1 MQMIRLLASINRNC
15 MQPHKEMIR
24 SITMKMRNLLRSIP
38 FLLLMMS
45 GLSLVLNC
53 KGPASNSTPTF
64 YTVSFDAQGG
74 STVESLTVEQGK
86 TVTKPTDPVKASFT
100 FSGWHKERECTT
112 PWNFTTDTVT
122 ADITLYA
129 KWTPIP
135 PATVTVT
142 FTVKG
147 GNGTLTAKA
156 GNTELTSPAS
166 VKKDTDV
173 AFTPNPIAGYEV
185 DYLLINGEKKSGTT
199 VTVKADKNI
208 TAIVKFKT
216 QGAPETQL
224 FTVDYKAEPAAGGSI
239 SAKYS
244 DGTAFSSGGKI
255 EIGTVLV
262 FTAKP
267 NTGYD
272 ISTWTGA
279 TAEADNKTAKLT
291 VTGNSS
297 VTVMFIKQ
305 HAANQHTVTFDTQGG
320 SPVASVKVE
329 HGKTVTKPTDPKK
342 TSFTFGGWYKE
353 RECTTRWN
361 FATDTVTAN
370 CTLYAKWQSS
380 PITIRFDPAKMT
392 CEKNGNPVNNNDTV
406 YENDM
411 LYFKATLPSGQTVDK
426 WTVNGMKTLMS
437 GQYFWHKVLA
447 ANVQSNGITIGYT
460 EKIAQQV
467 TIHFNPSKMVCWK
480 NLDTNTLSHTLISDG
495 DSVYEN
501 DFLLFIA
508 KPAAGKMVDS
518 WTVNNSPS
526 GSPIEGNFFFYQVKA
541 QPSVLNIDY
550 TEKTIE
556 KLTLQFDTSKIQC
569 KKLVDDSPIA
579 PGLLDAGDM
588 LVFSTKNGSAV
599 TWKANNRPVDPHSPK
614 LKHCALPFTKE
625 MAQNYGNA
633 HTLTISYDE

>member
-1 MQMIRLLASINRNC
+1 
-15 MQPHKEMIR
+15 
-24 SITMKMRNLLRSIP
+24 
-38 FLLLMMS
+38 MMS

-74 STVESLTVEQGK
+74 STVESLTVEHGK
-86 TVTKPTDPVKASFT
+86 TIEKPTDPVKASFT

-129 KWTPIP
+129 KWIPIP

-173 AFTPNPIAGYEV
+173 AFTPTPSTGYEV

-255 EIGTVLV
+255 ETGTNLV
-262 FTAKP
+262 FTAEP
-267 NTGYD
+267 NSGYD

-279 TAEADNKTAKLT
+279 AASPDKKTATLT
-291 VTGNSS
+291 VTANSS

-305 HAANQHTVTFDTQGG
+305 HAVNQYTVNFDTQGG

-329 HGKTVTKPTDPKK
+329 HGKTVTKPADPVKA
-342 TSFTFGGWYKE
+342 SFTFGGWYKE

-361 FATDTVTAN
+361 FATDTVTADI
-370 CTLYAKWQSS
+370 TLYAKWQTTSTTS
-380 PITIRFDPAKMT
+380 ITIHFDPYKMR
-392 CEKNGNPVNNNDTV
+392 CFKRPGFSPVYNNDTV
-406 YENDM
+406 YKGDLLQFE
-411 LYFKATLPSGQTVDK
+411 ATPQSGQLLNK
-426 WTVNGMKTLMS
+426 WTVNGVEQGYATNERFQYSVHPWDVQSGSITIDYTVKPAAQVTIHFDSGKIACDKT
-437 GQYFWHKVLA
+437 Y
-447 ANVQSNGITIGYT
+447 ANVHDGETVYENDKLNFVAKLSPGQLVDKWKVNGVEKEDKTNKNFRYTVRTEDAQSGSITIDYTVKPSPQGTIHFDSSKIGCYYSLIMRVVNDGETVYENDSLVFYAKNLPPGKTVNKWKVNGVEKEDETETSFSYTVKAEDVQSGSITIGYT
-460 EKIAQQV
+460 
-467 TIHFNPSKMVCWK
+467 
-480 NLDTNTLSHTLISDG
+480 
-495 DSVYEN
+495 
-501 DFLLFIA
+501 
-508 KPAAGKMVDS
+508 
-518 WTVNNSPS
+518 
-526 GSPIEGNFFFYQVKA
+526 
-541 QPSVLNIDY
+541 
-550 TEKTIE
+550 
-556 KLTLQFDTSKIQC
+556 
-569 KKLVDDSPIA
+569 
-579 PGLLDAGDM
+579 
-588 LVFSTKNGSAV
+588 
-599 TWKANNRPVDPHSPK
+599 
-614 LKHCALPFTKE
+614 LK
-625 MAQNYGNA
+625 
-633 HTLTISYDE
+633 

>member
-1 MQMIRLLASINRNC
+1 
-15 MQPHKEMIR
+15 
-24 SITMKMRNLLRSIP
+24 MKMRNLLRSIP

-45 GLSLVLNC
+45 GLSLVFNC
-53 KGPASNSTPTF
+53 NGINSNS
-64 YTVSFDAQGG
+64 SQ
-74 STVESLTVEQGK
+74 
-86 TVTKPTDPVKASFT
+86 
-100 FSGWHKERECTT
+100 
-112 PWNFTTDTVT
+112 
-122 ADITLYA
+122 TL
-129 KWTPIP
+129 P

-173 AFTPNPIAGYEV
+173 AFTPNPNSGYEV

-216 QGAPETQL
+216 HGDPETQL

-244 DGTAFSSGGKI
+244 DGTVFSSGGKI
-255 EIGTVLV
+255 ETGTSLV
-262 FTAKP
+262 FTAEP
-267 NTGYD
+267 NSGYT
-272 ISTWTGA
+272 ISAWAGA
-279 TAEADNKTAKLT
+279 TESPDKKTATLT
-291 VTGNSS
+291 VTANSS
-297 VTVMFIKQ
+297 VTVMF
-305 HAANQHTVTFDTQGG
+305 AEN
-320 SPVASVKVE
+320 
-329 HGKTVTKPTDPKK
+329 
-342 TSFTFGGWYKE
+342 
-353 RECTTRWN
+353 
-361 FATDTVTAN
+361 TA
-370 CTLYAKWQSS
+370 QQV
-380 PITIRFDPAKMT
+380 TIRFNPAKMT

-411 LYFKATLPSGQTVDK
+411 LHFEATLPPGQTVDK
-426 WTVNGMKTLMS
+426 WTVNGVEKEYATES
-437 GQYFWHKVLA
+437 SFWYKVQTA
-447 ANVQSNGITIGYT
+447 DAQGGIITIGYT

-467 TIHFNPSKMVCWK
+467 TIHFDSSKMVCWK
-480 NLDTNTLSHTLISDG
+480 NPDANTLSHTLISDG

-501 DFLLFIA
+501 DFLLFMA

-518 WTVNNSPS
+518 WTQNTSSGNSM
-526 GSPIEGNFFFYQVKA
+526 GNSFFYQVKA

-550 TEKTIE
+550 TEKTAE
-556 KLTLQFDTSKIQC
+556 KLTLQFDTSNIQC

-579 PGLLDAGDM
+579 PGLLDAGDI

-599 TWKANNRPVDPHSPK
+599 TWKANNTLADPYLPK
-614 LKHCALPFTKE
+614 LKHCILTFTKE
-625 MAQNYGNA
+625 MAQNYGNE

>member
-1 MQMIRLLASINRNC
+1 
-15 MQPHKEMIR
+15 
-24 SITMKMRNLLRSIP
+24 MKMRNLLRSIP

-45 GLSLVLNC
+45 GLSFVLNC

-86 TVTKPTDPVKASFT
+86 TVTKPADPVKASFT

-112 PWNFTTDTVT
+112 PWNFASDTVT
-122 ADITLYA
+122 ANITLYA

-173 AFTPNPIAGYEV
+173 AFTPNPSAGYEV
-185 DYLLINGEKKSGTT
+185 DYLLINGVKKSGTT

-244 DGTAFSSGGKI
+244 DGTTFSSGEKI
-255 EIGTVLV
+255 ETGTVLV
-262 FTAKP
+262 FTAEP
-267 NTGYD
+267 NSGYD

-279 TAEADNKTAKLT
+279 AASPDKKTATLS
-291 VTGNSS
+291 VTANSS

-329 HGKTVTKPTDPKK
+329 HGKTVTKPTDPVKA
-342 TSFTFGGWYKE
+342 SFTFGGWYKE

-361 FATDTVTAN
+361 FATDTVTADI
-370 CTLYAKWQSS
+370 TLYAKWQTTS
-380 PITIRFDPAKMT
+380 INIRFD
-392 CEKNGNPVNNNDTV
+392 
-406 YENDM
+406 
-411 LYFKATLPSGQTVDK
+411 
-426 WTVNGMKTLMS
+426 
-437 GQYFWHKVLA
+437 H
-447 ANVQSNGITIGYT
+447 
-460 EKIAQQV
+460 
-467 TIHFNPSKMVCWK
+467 SKMWCWK
-480 NLDTNTLSHTLISDG
+480 PDG
-495 DSVYEN
+495 ESLGTAIHPGARVQEGDK
-501 DFLLFIA
+501 LLFNA
-508 KPAAGKMVDS
+508 TPPTGQLVDT
-518 WTVNNSPS
+518 WKIGTKELPVPVKW
-526 GSPIEGNFFFYQVKA
+526 FRYTVKA
-541 QPSVLNIDY
+541 QDAEHGWLNIDY
-550 TEKTIE
+550 TTKPAAKGIVEFDKSKMTCTQNDHPIDPGVQVYEKDELIFTPILSSGQKIKEWTVNDNIKENE
-556 KLTLQFDTSKIQC
+556 KPNYFSFYYTVRAADLQSGSLKIDYTLK
-569 KKLVDDSPIA
+569 
-579 PGLLDAGDM
+579 
-588 LVFSTKNGSAV
+588 
-599 TWKANNRPVDPHSPK
+599 
-614 LKHCALPFTKE
+614 
-625 MAQNYGNA
+625 
-633 HTLTISYDE
+633 

>member
-1 MQMIRLLASINRNC
+1 
-15 MQPHKEMIR
+15 
-24 SITMKMRNLLRSIP
+24 MKMRNLLRSIP

-86 TVTKPTDPVKASFT
+86 TIEKPTDPVKASFT
-100 FSGWHKERECTT
+100 FSGWYKERECTT

-166 VKKDTDV
+166 VKKDIDV
-173 AFTPNPIAGYEV
+173 TFTPNPSAGYEV

-255 EIGTVLV
+255 ETGTSLV
-262 FTAKP
+262 FTAEP

-297 VTVMFIKQ
+297 VTVTFIKQ
-305 HAANQHTVTFDTQGG
+305 HAVEQHTVNFDTQGG

-329 HGKTVTKPTDPKK
+329 HGKTVTKPTDPVKA
-342 TSFTFGGWYKE
+342 SFTFGGWYKE

-361 FATDTVTAN
+361 FATDTVTADI
-370 CTLYAKWQSS
+370 TVYAKWQTTSIIIAFNS
-380 PITIRFDPAKMT
+380 YKMR
-392 CEKNGNPVNNNDTV
+392 
-406 YENDM
+406 
-411 LYFKATLPSGQTVDK
+411 
-426 WTVNGMKTLMS
+426 
-437 GQYFWHKVLA
+437 
-447 ANVQSNGITIGYT
+447 
-460 EKIAQQV
+460 
-467 TIHFNPSKMVCWK
+467 CWK
-480 NLDTNTLSHTLISDG
+480 PDGGSLGTAIHPGTRVQEGDTLNFMATPPIGQL
-495 DSVYEN
+495 
-501 DFLLFIA
+501 
-508 KPAAGKMVDS
+508 VDA
-518 WTVNNSPS
+518 WKIGTKELPVPVKWFRY
-526 GSPIEGNFFFYQVKA
+526 IVKA
-541 QPSVLNIDY
+541 QDAEHGWLNIDY
-550 TEKTIE
+550 TTKPAAKGIVEFDKSKMTCTQNDHPIDPGAQVYEKDELIFTPILSSGQKIKEWTVNDNMKENE
-556 KLTLQFDTSKIQC
+556 KPNYFSFYYTVRAADLQSGSLKIDYTLK
-569 KKLVDDSPIA
+569 
-579 PGLLDAGDM
+579 
-588 LVFSTKNGSAV
+588 
-599 TWKANNRPVDPHSPK
+599 
-614 LKHCALPFTKE
+614 
-625 MAQNYGNA
+625 
-633 HTLTISYDE
+633 

>member
-1 MQMIRLLASINRNC
+1 
-15 MQPHKEMIR
+15 
-24 SITMKMRNLLRSIP
+24 MKMRNLLRSIP

-74 STVESLTVEQGK
+74 STVASVKAEQGK
-86 TVTKPTDPVKASFT
+86 TIEKPTDPVKASFT

-122 ADITLYA
+122 ANITLYA

-173 AFTPNPIAGYEV
+173 AFTPNPNSGYEV
-185 DYLLINGEKKSGTT
+185 DYLLINGVKKSGTT

-208 TAIVKFKT
+208 TAIVKFRT
-216 QGAPETQL
+216 HGAPETQL

-255 EIGTVLV
+255 ETGTSLV
-262 FTAKP
+262 FTAEP
-267 NTGYD
+267 NSGYD

-279 TAEADNKTAKLT
+279 AASPDKKTATLT
-291 VTGNSS
+291 VTANSS

-305 HAANQHTVTFDTQGG
+305 HAANQYTVNFDTQGG

-329 HGKTVTKPTDPKK
+329 HGKTVTKPADPVKAP
-342 TSFTFGGWYKE
+342 FTFGGWYKE

-361 FATDTVTAN
+361 FATDTVTADI
-370 CTLYAKWQSS
+370 TLYAKWQTTSTTS
-380 PITIRFDPAKMT
+380 ITIRFNPYKMRCFKQPGFSPVYNNGTVYEGDYLQFEATPQSGQLLNKWTVNGVEQEHATNERFQYIVRRWDVQSGSITIDYTVKPAAQVTIHFDSGKIKGYQ
-392 CEKNGNPVNNNDTV
+392 ENNADVHDGETV
-406 YENDM
+406 YENDR
-411 LYFKATLPSGQTVDK
+411 LLFVAKLTPGQLVDK
-426 WTVNGMKTLMS
+426 WKVNGVEKENETNKKFR
-437 GQYFWHKVLA
+437 YTVRTEDA
-447 ANVQSNGITIGYT
+447 QSNGITIDYT
-460 EKIAQQV
+460 VKPSAQG
-467 TIHFNPSKMVCWK
+467 TIHFDSGKIK
-480 NLDTNTLSHTLISDG
+480 GYYLSTYDISG
-495 DSVYEN
+495 SVNNGETVYEN
-501 DFLLFIA
+501 ERFRFYARNL
-508 KPAAGKMVDS
+508 PPGKTVDK
-518 WTVNNSPS
+518 WKVNGVEKEDETETSFS
-526 GSPIEGNFFFYQVKA
+526 YTIKAEDLQGGNI
-541 QPSVLNIDY
+541 NIDY
-550 TEKTIE
+550 T
-556 KLTLQFDTSKIQC
+556 
-569 KKLVDDSPIA
+569 
-579 PGLLDAGDM
+579 
-588 LVFSTKNGSAV
+588 
-599 TWKANNRPVDPHSPK
+599 
-614 LKHCALPFTKE
+614 LK
-625 MAQNYGNA
+625 
-633 HTLTISYDE
+633 

>member
-1 MQMIRLLASINRNC
+1 
-15 MQPHKEMIR
+15 
-24 SITMKMRNLLRSIP
+24 MKMRNLLRSIP

-64 YTVSFDAQGG
+64 YTVSFDVQGG

-86 TVTKPTDPVKASFT
+86 TVTKPADPVKASFT

-129 KWTPIP
+129 KWIPIP

-173 AFTPNPIAGYEV
+173 AFTPNPNSGYEV
-185 DYLLINGEKKSGTT
+185 DYLLINGVKKSGTT

-208 TAIVKFKT
+208 TAIVKFRT

-244 DGTAFSSGGKI
+244 DGTAFSSGGEI
-255 EIGTVLV
+255 ETGTSLV
-262 FTAKP
+262 FTAEP
-267 NTGYD
+267 NSGYD

-279 TAEADNKTAKLT
+279 AASPDKKTATLT
-291 VTGNSS
+291 VTANSS

-305 HAANQHTVTFDTQGG
+305 HAANQYTVNFDTQGG

-329 HGKTVTKPTDPKK
+329 HGKTVIKPTDPVKP
-342 TSFTFGGWYKE
+342 SFSFGGWYKE
-353 RECTTRWN
+353 EECITLWN
-361 FATDTVTAN
+361 FASDTVTSN
-370 CTLYAKWQSS
+370 CTLYAKWQSP
-380 PITIRFDPAKMT
+380 PITIRFDSDKMT
-392 CEKNGNPVNNNDTV
+392 CKKNGNPVNNNDTV

-411 LYFKATLPSGQTVDK
+411 LHFEATLPPGQTVDK
-426 WTVNGMKTLMS
+426 WTVNGVEKEYATES
-437 GQYFWHKVLA
+437 SFWYKVQTA
-447 ANVQSNGITIGYT
+447 DAQGGIITIGYT

-467 TIHFNPSKMVCWK
+467 TIHFDSSKMVCWK
-480 NLDTNTLSHTLISDG
+480 NPDANTLSHTLISDG

-501 DFLLFIA
+501 DFLLFMA

-518 WTVNNSPS
+518 WTQNTSSGNSM
-526 GSPIEGNFFFYQVKA
+526 GNSFFYQVKA

-550 TEKTIE
+550 TEKTAE
-556 KLTLQFDTSKIQC
+556 KLTLQFDTSNIQC

-579 PGLLDAGDM
+579 PGLLDAGDI

-599 TWKANNRPVDPHSPK
+599 TWKANNTLADPYLPK
-614 LKHCALPFTKE
+614 LKHCILTFTKE
-625 MAQNYGNA
+625 MAQNYGNE

>member
-1 MQMIRLLASINRNC
+1 
-15 MQPHKEMIR
+15 
-24 SITMKMRNLLRSIP
+24 MKMRNLLRSIP

-45 GLSLVLNC
+45 GLSLVFNC
-53 KGPASNSTPTF
+53 NGINSNS
-64 YTVSFDAQGG
+64 SQ
-74 STVESLTVEQGK
+74 
-86 TVTKPTDPVKASFT
+86 
-100 FSGWHKERECTT
+100 
-112 PWNFTTDTVT
+112 
-122 ADITLYA
+122 TL
-129 KWTPIP
+129 P

-173 AFTPNPIAGYEV
+173 AFTPNPNSGYEV
-185 DYLLINGEKKSGTT
+185 DYLLINGVKKSGTT

-255 EIGTVLV
+255 ETGTSLV
-262 FTAKP
+262 FTAEP
-267 NTGYD
+267 NSGYT
-272 ISTWTGA
+272 ISAWAGA
-279 TAEADNKTAKLT
+279 TESPDKKTATLT
-291 VTGNSS
+291 VTANSS
-297 VTVMFIKQ
+297 VTVMFAEKQ
-305 HAANQHTVTFDTQGG
+305 YMVTFDARNGTP
-320 SPVASVKVE
+320 PVIQQVK
-329 HGKTVTKPTDPKK
+329 HGKTVIKPTDPVKP
-342 TSFTFGGWYKE
+342 SFSFGGWYKE
-353 RECTTRWN
+353 EECITLWN
-361 FATDTVTAN
+361 FASDTVTSN
-370 CTLYAKWQSS
+370 CTLYAKWQSP
-380 PITIRFDPAKMT
+380 PITIRFDSDKMT
-392 CEKNGNPVNNNDTV
+392 CKKNGNPVNNNDTV

-411 LYFKATLPSGQTVDK
+411 LHFEATLPPGQTVDK
-426 WTVNGMKTLMS
+426 WTVNGVEKEYATESSFWYKVQTADAQGGIITIGYTEKIAQQVTIRFDSDKMTCKKNGNPVNNNDTVYENDMLHFEATLPP
-437 GQYFWHKVLA
+437 GQTVDKWTVNGVEKEYATESSFWYKVQTA
-447 ANVQSNGITIGYT
+447 DAQGGIITIGYT

-467 TIHFNPSKMVCWK
+467 TIHFDSSKMVCWK
-480 NLDTNTLSHTLISDG
+480 NPDANTLSHTLISDG

-501 DFLLFIA
+501 DFLLFMA

-518 WTVNNSPS
+518 WTQNTSSGNSM
-526 GSPIEGNFFFYQVKA
+526 GNSFFYQVKA

-550 TEKTIE
+550 TEKTAE
-556 KLTLQFDTSKIQC
+556 KLTLQFDTSNIQC

-579 PGLLDAGDM
+579 PGLLDAGDI

-599 TWKANNRPVDPHSPK
+599 TWKANNTLADPYLPK
-614 LKHCALPFTKE
+614 LKHCILTFTKE
-625 MAQNYGNA
+625 MAQNYGNE

>member
-1 MQMIRLLASINRNC
+1 
-15 MQPHKEMIR
+15 
-24 SITMKMRNLLRSIP
+24 MKMRNLLRSIP

-64 YTVSFDAQGG
+64 YTVRFDAQGG
-74 STVESLTVEQGK
+74 STVESLTVEHGK
-86 TVTKPTDPVKASFT
+86 TIEKPTDPVKASFT

-129 KWTPIP
+129 KWIPIP

-173 AFTPNPIAGYEV
+173 TFTPTPSAGYEV
-185 DYLLINGEKKSGTT
+185 DYLLINGVKKSGTT

-255 EIGTVLV
+255 ETGTSLV
-262 FTAKP
+262 FTAEP
-267 NTGYD
+267 NSGYD

-279 TAEADNKTAKLT
+279 AASPDKKTATLT
-291 VTGNSS
+291 VTANSS

-305 HAANQHTVTFDTQGG
+305 HAANQYTVNFDTQGG

-329 HGKTVTKPTDPKK
+329 HGKTVTKPADPVKA
-342 TSFTFGGWYKE
+342 SFTFGGWYKE

-361 FATDTVTAN
+361 FATDTVTADI
-370 CTLYAKWQSS
+370 TLYAKWQTTSIIIHFDYRKMRCFKQPGFS
-380 PITIRFDPAKMT
+380 PVYNNATVYKGDLLQFEATPQSGQLLNKWTVNGVEQGYATNKRFQYYVQPWDVQSGSITIDYTVKPAAQGTIHFDSGKIKGYQ
-392 CEKNGNPVNNNDTV
+392 ENNADVHDGETV
-406 YENDM
+406 YENDR
-411 LYFKATLPSGQTVDK
+411 LHFVAKLSPGQTVNKWKVNGVEKEDETKTSFSYTIKAEDLQGGSINIDYTVKPAAQGTIHFDSGKIKGYYLSTYDIGGSVNNGETVYENERFRFYARNLPPGKTVDK
-426 WTVNGMKTLMS
+426 WKVNGVEQEYETETS
-437 GQYFWHKVLA
+437 FSY
-447 ANVQSNGITIGYT
+447 TIKAEDLQG
-460 EKIAQQV
+460 
-467 TIHFNPSKMVCWK
+467 
-480 NLDTNTLSHTLISDG
+480 
-495 DSVYEN
+495 
-501 DFLLFIA
+501 
-508 KPAAGKMVDS
+508 
-518 WTVNNSPS
+518 
-526 GSPIEGNFFFYQVKA
+526 GNI
-541 QPSVLNIDY
+541 NIDY
-550 TEKTIE
+550 T
-556 KLTLQFDTSKIQC
+556 
-569 KKLVDDSPIA
+569 
-579 PGLLDAGDM
+579 
-588 LVFSTKNGSAV
+588 
-599 TWKANNRPVDPHSPK
+599 
-614 LKHCALPFTKE
+614 LK
-625 MAQNYGNA
+625 
-633 HTLTISYDE
+633 